1 MRQFRQTVP
10 ADFLEHGTVGGL
22 TGAKAM
28 YKRIVCLV
36 VFSLV
41 LTAACPA
48 FSATAQQLVE
58 KGQTYL
64 KFHRYKEAVKA
75 FSQAIQKDRNGVSA
89 YLNRAIAWYN
99 LKEYDLA
106 ISDYTRAIKTRP
118 DLFEAY
124 LGRAAARFAQGKYR
138 QAIGDYA
145 HILKKEPYHPDA
157 NNQLAWLLAVCPDPK
172 YRNGKK
178 AVKLAERAVESETS
192 AHYLDTL
199 AAAYAEA
206 GRFRDAERTQKSVI
220 FLLMKQDQTK
230 GLDRYVKRLTFYQKK
245 RPWRIQHV
253 ATKPATAKAAGTAS
267 VKKPAPPVKKAA
279 AAPPAKK
286 AAAAPPPARP
296 APAEK
301 EKAVAAAN
309 RTEKPAVTPIE
320 GKKGKTA
327 AARTVEAK
335 SSTESPDQGKTGK
348 TKAAADQPTSQ
359 VPPVLKKKAAAYPY
373 VIQVGSYRDPMKS
386 KRIALSFRK
395 KGDASFTSPAFLKSG
410 VWHRIF
416 MGFYPTLGDARKAAV
431 RLKKRRFR
439 QYDIFKKPWTLQLG
453 IFKTREGASAMERI
467 MYRLGLVPYRIK
479 DMYSTSDMRMLFGA
493 FETRGEAAR
502 IAATLRKKD
511 IDSRIVLR

>member
-1 MRQFRQTVP
+1 MC
-10 ADFLEHGTVGGL
+10 
-22 TGAKAM
+22 
-28 YKRIVCLV
+28 KRIVCLV
-36 VFSLV
+36 VFSLL

-64 KFHRYKEAVKA
+64 KFHRYKAAVKA

-138 QAIGDYA
+138 QAIDDYE
-145 HILKKEPYHPDA
+145 HILKRETYHPDA
-157 NNQLAWLLAVCPDPK
+157 NNQLAWLLAVCPDSK

-230 GLDRYVKRLTFYQKK
+230 GLDRYVQRLTFYQKK
-245 RPWRIQHV
+245 RPWRVRHV
-253 ATKPATAKAAGTAS
+253 AAKPATEKPAGTGS

-279 AAPPAKK
+279 AAPPVKK

-296 APAEK
+296 VPA

-309 RTEKPAVTPIE
+309 RTDKPAVAPVE
-320 GKKGKTA
+320 GKKEKTA
-327 AARTVEAK
+327 AARTVRAK
-335 SSTESPDQGKTGK
+335 SSTESPDQGQAGK
-348 TKAAADQPTSQ
+348 TRATADQP
-359 VPPVLKKKAAAYPY
+359 VPKVSPVPKKKAVAYPY

-386 KRIALSFRK
+386 KRIALYFRK
-395 KGDASFTSPAFLKSG
+395 KGDAACTSPAFLKSG

-416 MGFYPTLGDARKAAV
+416 MGFYPTLGDARKAAL

-453 IFKTREGASAMERI
+453 IFKTREGAKAMERI
-467 MYRLGLVPYRIK
+467 MYKLGLVPYRIK

-493 FETRGEAAR
+493 FETREEAAR

>member
-1 MRQFRQTVP
+1 
-10 ADFLEHGTVGGL
+10 
-22 TGAKAM
+22 M

-36 VFSLV
+36 VFSLL
-41 LTAACPA
+41 LTAACVA
-48 FSATAQQLVE
+48 YAATAQQLVE

-64 KFHRYKEAVKA
+64 KFHRYKAAVKA
-75 FSQAIQKDRNGVSA
+75 FSQAIQKDRNAVSA

-99 LKEYDLA
+99 LQEYDLA
-106 ISDYTRAIKTRP
+106 ISDYSRAIKARP

-138 QAIGDYA
+138 QAIDDYK
-145 HILKKEPYHPDA
+145 HILKQEPYHPDA

-245 RPWRIQHV
+245 RPWRVQHV
-253 ATKPATAKAAGTAS
+253 AAKPAAPKPAGTA
-267 VKKPAPPVKKAA
+267 AVKKAA
-279 AAPPAKK
+279 PSAKKAAATAPPAKK
-286 AAAAPPPARP
+286 EATAPPAKKPLPARP
-296 APAEK
+296 VPAGK
-301 EKAVAAAN
+301 KVAATPNQAV
-309 RTEKPAVTPIE
+309 KPAVKTAGGE
-320 GKKGKTA
+320 KGDGKTTT
-327 AARTVEAK
+327 AARTAQTKPSTQLPAQGQTGETKSAVQQPAPKKEA
-335 SSTESPDQGKTGK
+335 
-348 TKAAADQPTSQ
+348 
-359 VPPVLKKKAAAYPY
+359 VAYPY
-373 VIQVGSYRDPMKS
+373 IIQVGSYRDPMKS
-386 KRIALSFRK
+386 KRIALFFRK
-395 KGDASFTSPAFLKSG
+395 KGDAAATSPAFLKSG

-416 MGFYPTLGDARKAAV
+416 MGFYPTLDDARKAAA

-467 MYRLGLVPYRIK
+467 MYHLGLVPYRIK
-479 DMYSTSDMRMLFGA
+479 DMYPTSDMRMLFGA
-493 FETRGEAAR
+493 FETRKEAAR
-502 IAATLRKKD
+502 IAATLRKKN